1 MGSSPLGEIVTDASG
16 VHAFFGFALHG
27 IAPGAAS
34 DRLARQAQ
42 LLSRVCMVTANPL
55 TEERAFELR
64 YVVTPRTKEN
74 GWRGAVRC
82 VVLARLSLALDDH
95 PSAHARLDA
104 FHADLVMALA
114 TTLPAYVFAPLAEVE
129 AVNAA
134 LRPFAI
140 ADVVEFQHPVRP
152 APGLGLGD
160 APARLA
166 LPLPLMGLPDADT
179 VIELLLRQPHPTL
192 WSLCFGPAGA
202 ENVRAALETHVLA
215 LPHLRDPLAAGVA
228 HSSEPL
234 FRSHEEQ
241 RPAITSS
248 TIAQWQQH
256 HLAALLQRAFRMRL
270 HLVSSGPLSADLI
283 AAVAAE
289 LGGPGTFTADNAW
302 RDAALPIAASAAWHR
317 PRTSRHPGATITE
330 FASSVQRLETLGFA
344 AHADAYP
351 SDRHTDDGLAALAGL
366 ADLGEATRLFALPV
380 MAPWLPQR
388 QTALTLPYESAA
400 TRGLFLGVN
409 EVNGSARSVL
419 LPEESRFHHLWAVG
433 QTGTGKSTFLEAQ
446 ILQDVGARRGV
457 IVMDPHGDL
466 IRNLCGKIPRRRLAD
481 VILFDPADTEYPLGI
496 NPLDAEGEDARTLVV
511 SSFIGLLRKLY
522 DPHQQ
527 GIVGPRFEHAARN
540 GLLSVMSLPERG
552 TLIEVVRLFQDASF
566 MREVIPHI
574 TDPLVRR
581 YWTDQIART
590 NDFHLSEVLDWI
602 VSKFGHFVTDPLLRR
617 IIGQSH
623 SGFSFRQAMDEG
635 KIVLLSLAKGRLG
648 SENAN
653 FLGLILLPMILHAAL
668 SRADLPERKRRPVAL
683 YVDEF
688 QNYATDSLA
697 QMLAE
702 ARKYRMALTLANQHV
717 GQLTPE
723 IRDAVVG
730 NVGSVLAF
738 RLGLS
743 DAVALAQLLEPSP
756 LAAEHLVGLP
766 NFTAYGRAL
775 IAGQH
780 TPVFTLRTQ
789 PARERFA
796 EARLRAVREHTRAT
810 YARPRAVVDA
820 EIEARAHL
828 QITATPPRRGA
839 MLLTSD

>member
-1 MGSSPLGEIVTDASG
+1 MGEIVTDASG
-16 VHAFFGFALHG
+16 VHAFFGFTLQG

-34 DRLARQAQ
+34 DRLARQAR
-42 LLSRVCMVTANPL
+42 LLARVCAATTNPL

-64 YVVTPRTKEN
+64 YVVTPRTQEN
-74 GWRGAVRC
+74 GWRGAIRC
-82 VVLARLSLALDDH
+82 VVLARLSLSPGDGTPPH
-95 PSAHARLDA
+95 PRLSA
-104 FHADLVMALA
+104 FHAELMTALA
-114 TTLPAYVFAPLAEVE
+114 TTVPAYVFAPLVPVE
-129 AVNAA
+129 AVNAV
-134 LRPFAI
+134 LRPFPI
-140 ADVVEFQHPVRP
+140 ADVVEFQHPVRL

-160 APARLA
+160 APAQLA
-166 LPLPLMGLPDADT
+166 LPLLGLPDADT
-179 VIELLLRQPHPTL
+179 VIELLLRQSHPSL
-192 WSLCFGPAGA
+192 WSLCFGPIGA
-202 ENVRAALETHVLA
+202 ERVQEALETHVLA
-215 LPHLRDPLAAGVA
+215 SPHLRDPLAAGVA

-234 FRSHEEQ
+234 FRAHQER

-256 HLAALLQRAFRMRL
+256 HLVALLQRAFRMRL
-270 HLVSSGPLSADLI
+270 HLASSGPLTADLI

-289 LGGPGTFTADNAW
+289 LGGPGTYTADNAW
-302 RDAALPIAASAAWHR
+302 RDAALPIAASAAWRR
-317 PRTSRHPGATITE
+317 PRTSRPPGAAMTE
-330 FASSVQRLETLGFA
+330 FAASVQQVEALGFA
-344 AHADAYP
+344 AHADAHP
-351 SDRHTDDGLAALAGL
+351 ADHDTADGLAALARL

-380 MAPWLPQR
+380 TAPWLPAR
-388 QTALTLPYESAA
+388 QAALTLPYESAA
-400 TRGLFLGVN
+400 TTGIFLGVN
-409 EVNGSARSVL
+409 EVNGSARPVL
-419 LPEESRFHHLWAVG
+419 LPQESRFHHLWAVG

-446 ILQDVGARRGV
+446 ILQDVRARRGV

-496 NPLDAEGEDARTLVV
+496 NPLDAEGEDAQTLVV

-702 ARKYRMALTLANQHV
+702 ARKYRLALTLANQHV

-796 EARLRAVREHTRAT
+796 EARLRAAREHTRAT

-820 EIEARAHL
+820 EIEARARL
-828 QITATPPRRGA
+828 QVTPPQRA
-839 MLLTSD
+839 AKLLMPLMSD